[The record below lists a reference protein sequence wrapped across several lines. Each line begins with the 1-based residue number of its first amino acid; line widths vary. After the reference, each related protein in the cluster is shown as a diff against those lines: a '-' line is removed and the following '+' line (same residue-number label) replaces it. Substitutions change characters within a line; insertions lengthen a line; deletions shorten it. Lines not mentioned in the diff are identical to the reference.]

1 MASLV
6 YNSLCKDA
14 FLGRVV
20 IGTSVIKAMLVT
32 SAYIENKDTHLTRAD
47 ITNEVSGTGYTAGGQ
62 TITATLTQD
71 LTTEKT
77 IITLPSV
84 TFANSTLSG
93 VRKVIYYVANGG
105 ASSGDYLIGV
115 NDLGADYSS
124 SGNSLIIAATT
135 LTLNN
140 P

>member
-1 MASLV
+1 MASLC
-6 YNSLCKDA
+6 YNSCLRDA
-14 FLGRVV
+14 FLGRII
-20 IGTSVIKAMLVT
+20 IGTSTIKAMLVT
-32 SAYIENKDTHLTRAD
+32 NSYIENKDTHATRAD
-47 ITNEVSGTGYTAGGQ
+47 ITNEVSGSGYTAGGQ
-62 TITATLTQD
+62 IITATLTQD

-84 TFANSTLSG
+84 TWASSTLSN

-105 ASSGDYLIGV
+105 AANGDYLIGI

-124 SGNSLIIAATT
+124 SNNSLVIAAST
-135 LTLNN
+135 LTLTN